1 MKRTEFI
8 AALQQEIGEMKVVKK
23 KNGTTNYTLFSKEE
37 IEVFMDAYESVILD
51 ALRRGERVHLHGFL
65 RFERKIKKAHQGYD
79 FQNKCHIS
87 VPESETIGVELGK
100 KFSCLLNKDN

>member
-37 IEVFMDAYESVILD
+37 IEVFMDAYVSYT
-51 ALRRGERVHLHGFL
+51 RW
-65 RFERKIKKAHQGYD
+65 
-79 FQNKCHIS
+79 
-87 VPESETIGVELGK
+87 
-100 KFSCLLNKDN
+100 